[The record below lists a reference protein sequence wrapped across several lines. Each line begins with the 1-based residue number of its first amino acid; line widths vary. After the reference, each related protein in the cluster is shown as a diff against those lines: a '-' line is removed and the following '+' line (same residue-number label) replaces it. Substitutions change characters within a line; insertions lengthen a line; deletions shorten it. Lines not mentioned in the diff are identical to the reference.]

1 MSPSSRTR
9 PLRAAA
15 AAFVAGAGAV
25 TLFGVLVAGDPVERA
40 ALGSL
45 GYAAGA
51 AIGVYIAYAG
61 PDIGL

>member
-1 MSPSSRTR
+1 MSPSLQTR

-15 AAFVAGAGAV
+15 AAFVAGAVAV
-25 TLFGVLVAGDPVERA
+25 TLFGVAVAGDPPERA

-45 GYAAGA
+45 GYAVGG

-61 PDIGL
+61 PNW